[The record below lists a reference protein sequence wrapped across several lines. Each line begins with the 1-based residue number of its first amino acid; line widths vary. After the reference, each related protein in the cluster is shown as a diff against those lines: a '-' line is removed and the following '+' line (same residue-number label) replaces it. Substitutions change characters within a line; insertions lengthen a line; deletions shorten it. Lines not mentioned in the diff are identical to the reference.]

1 MRYRRLGRTE
11 VQVSEIGI
19 GAAGLRCSTTEYSSA
34 MIHRALE
41 LGVNYFDTATAY
53 GDSETKLGVALEGR
67 RSQAIIATK
76 LDAVTAES
84 AEKELAESLARLRT
98 AYVDVLSLHDI
109 RSLEDLERRTRPGG
123 PLDVLRRAKDSG
135 VARFLGVSG
144 HRHDIISEALRMDVF
159 DVVLFIMNIAEQEA
173 KDELIPL
180 ALSKDIGMTVMKPL
194 ATGLLPSQ
202 LALRFLMTQPIS
214 AAIPSASRMDW
225 LESNIAVS
233 DMPMPLMVEEQA
245 EMQRLEQEL
254 AHVRCRLCDRCMP
267 CPQGIK
273 ISSLLGTY
281 RFYNELRSA
290 GWEETVAFPWG
301 EWARE
306 HFPKELAI
314 HMSAIPKCDNCGHC
328 DARCPY
334 QLPVAD
340 MLRSMLARMGQ
351 LKTLTEIWQ
360 SPA

>member
-1 MRYRRLGRTE
+1 
-11 VQVSEIGI
+11 
-19 GAAGLRCSTTEYSSA
+19 

-53 GDSETKLGVALEGR
+53 GDSEAKLGMALQGR

-84 AEKELAESLARLRT
+84 AEKELAESLGRLRT
-98 AYVDVLSLHDI
+98 DYVDVLSLHDI

-123 PLDVLRRAKDSG
+123 ALDVLRRAKDNG

-144 HRHDIISEALRMDVF
+144 HRHDIISEALRKDVF
-159 DVVLFIMNIAEQEA
+159 DMVLFIMNIAEQEA
-173 KDELIPL
+173 KDELVPL

-214 AAIPSASRMDW
+214 AAVPSASRLDW

-233 DMPMPLMVEEQA
+233 DIPMPLTTKEQTDI
-245 EMQRLEQEL
+245 QRFEQEL
-254 AHVRCRLCDRCMP
+254 ATVRCRLCDRCMP
-267 CPQGIK
+267 CPKGIK

-281 RFYNELRSA
+281 RFYNELRSS

-301 EWARE
+301 DWARDR
-306 HFPKELAI
+306 FPKELAV
-314 HMSAIPKCDNCGHC
+314 HMAAIPMCDDCGEC
-328 DARCPY
+328 NARCPY
-334 QLPVAD
+334 HLPVTD
-340 MLRSMLARMGQ
+340 MLRSMLVGMEQ
-351 LKTLTEIWQ
+351 LKTLTDRW
-360 SPA
+360 